1 MLKKLI
7 SSIVSTQIKERTETM
22 TSYITKLENRIIELE
37 FCIKNPQK
45 YKRGDLI
52 GKNIITGVTTVSR
65 PFSFVLQHDTHA
77 WMYTILNT
85 EDGSLSVLSE
95 SEVDELVTKS
105 KK

>member
-7 SSIVSTQIKERTETM
+7 NSIVSKQIKERTETM
-22 TSYITKLENRIIELE
+22 TSYITKLENRITELE

-52 GKNIITGVTTVSR
+52 GKNVITGVTTVGR
-65 PFSFVLQHDTHA
+65 PFSFVLQPDTHV
-77 WMYTILNT
+77 WMYTVLNT
-85 EDGSLSVLSE
+85 EDGSLSVLTE
-95 SEVDELVTKS
+95 SEVDDLVKES

>member
-7 SSIVSTQIKERTETM
+7 SSIVSRQISEYNEKRA
-22 TSYITKLENRIIELE
+22 SYRLQLENRITELE

-52 GKNIITGVTTVSR
+52 GKNVVTGVTTIAK
-65 PFSFVLQHDTHA
+65 PFSFVLQPDTHA

-95 SEVDELVTKS
+95 REVTELVKKS

>member
-7 SSIVSTQIKERTETM
+7 SSIVSNQIRERTETM
-22 TSYITKLENRIIELE
+22 TSYITKLENRINELE
-37 FCIKNPQK
+37 FLIKNPQK

-52 GKNIITGVTTVSR
+52 GKNVITSVITVAQ
-65 PFSFVLQHDTHA
+65 PFILSLQHDTHA

-95 SEVDELVTKS
+95 GEVDELVKKS